1 VILRI
6 NIQAFCLNQDTVDA
20 IKGLAEERLLIRSTI
35 NAELGGHARA
45 LEVLESA
52 KAPDLI
58 IVETTAENDALFE
71 ELDALANMCE
81 PGTRLL
87 LIGVQNDIALF
98 RELMNMGVSEYLLTP
113 INTAQLLDS
122 IVAAFHNDD
131 TDRNARMIA
140 SIGASGGAGS
150 SEIAYCLAVELASSY
165 DSEVII
171 IDMDVFFGTSA
182 LAFNIQPQ
190 QTVVDALTQSN
201 RLDPE
206 LLQRF
211 LVEYDDKISILA
223 APAALTATVKI
234 TSEAVDALLTQVR
247 QMTDYVIVDLPHRWD
262 SWVQETLVNAEEVL
276 LVTEPDLLNL
286 RDAKNMLEV
295 LSAKRGKNSPAR
307 LIFNKVGKSV
317 KTELSNKNFKKTL
330 NAEPEIMVPYDANLF
345 GSALNNGEIPVNMD
359 EKSKVSLA
367 IKELAALVSGKAPV
381 EKPKKKLFSFL
392 K

>member
-1 VILRI
+1 MILRI

-20 IKGLAEERLLIRSTI
+20 VEGLAEERLLIRSTI

-45 LEVLESA
+45 LEALETA

-71 ELDALANMCE
+71 ELDTLANMCE

-98 RELMNMGVSEYLLTP
+98 RELMTMGVSEYLLTP
-113 INTAQLLDS
+113 TSTAQLLDS
-122 IVAAFHNDD
+122 ITAAFHNDD

-140 SIGASGGAGS
+140 TIAACGGAGS
-150 SEIAYCLAVELASSY
+150 SEIAYCLAAELASTY
-165 DSEVII
+165 DSEVIVV
-171 IDMDVFFGTSA
+171 DMDVFFGTSA

-223 APAALTATVKI
+223 APAALTATVNI
-234 TSEAVDALLTQVR
+234 TNEAMDALLTQVR

-295 LSAKRGKNSPAR
+295 LSTKRGKSSPAR

-317 KTELSNKNFKKTL
+317 KTELSTKNFKKTV
-330 NAEPEIMVPYDANLF
+330 NAEPEIMVPYDPNLF
-345 GSALNNGEIPVNMD
+345 GSTLNNGEIPVNMD

-381 EKPKKKLFSFL
+381 EKPKKKLFPFL